1 MARRYWKMSYEELE
15 ALKPE
20 NRLKEKLAKVFGED
34 AEEIVSC
41 IAEMMAD
48 VRSDLRDEINRSGEY
63 DPYY

>member
-1 MARRYWKMSYEELE
+1 MARRYWELSYEEQE
-15 ALKPE
+15 ALEPK
-20 NRLKEKLAKVFGED
+20 NRLKEKLSKVFGEE

-63 DPYY
+63 APDY